1 MSELLAT
8 TLTKM
13 NKMRQRSYWGV
24 WALRI
29 LRGIFVSG
37 AVLGLW
43 TYLCPSDRLGQFVL
57 TVLAFLVAMSFNS
70 KRHSVAIKQDGF
82 LFSLELDHP
91 DTKSTPFSLREDS
104 IEDEIQTEWQ
114 PLLDKRLEDY
124 KRFEAK
130 RLWQLAATLPIPFL
144 LFLFTTQFSAAAFQ
158 SALSNVSNVVA
169 QLSQG
174 ATLTILEGL
183 PHDKK
188 MDPIRLSTS
197 RSSDIELLAE
207 NLVEIKVV
215 GLPNSIPT
223 VNLKKVGASENQENS
238 SNLFQ
243 SFQLAPVRDQSSR
256 EGNGV
261 YSIQFAVTEDVEVFL
276 SHMSDRSPVARI
288 KVRQLPIPKVQM
300 QVDGDL
306 QQPWSDDKPLDLRIS
321 VKAENPLAMVRLR
334 IKSGQQT
341 YTELVNNIMTDDKRE
356 LTTNYSVVLESYV
369 ESDQAE
375 VELVAEAID
384 RSLPQPLI
392 GFSAPLVIQTVSAYG
407 RYRQTLQTLREV
419 KEMLDEMT
427 KTQKR
432 QDLSKAREAMA
443 KALQQA
449 EDSPFFD
456 GLDRVNLSRFGV
468 AISELEQSFAVQPLL
483 EVNQN
488 LADFLFEHEII
499 NDRERDRD
507 YFVAARALSR
517 LVEKA
522 RDNRTAKVPQVTQR
536 IKTFLDERHRRWD
549 IRVKRLSVAP
559 RNWER
564 IKTQPFHQ
572 AMDSVAR
579 MDESGR
585 QDHQQQ
591 ALVELSKSVTL
602 FREWIETLEAAEDE
616 QKKEQEEKRQQ
627 GLSNAQ
633 NQLRELQKRQGVI
646 SAKLDRADNRDKDE
660 LKTQWPP
667 VRMDQNTNI
676 EAAGAVEAQLRSLSP
691 QAGQRL
697 KAAVDAMRLAVQSGG
712 GEDFIQAESAAD
724 LAGRLLRQ
732 AESAASQSQQQQQ
745 RRGRR
750 RRVTGDSYFGSQVAG
765 GDVEIR
771 RDYEVSRRYREDIL
785 DDVRNRGGER
795 DAADDQLLENYLRK
809 VVR

>member
-1 MSELLAT
+1 MSKLLAT
-8 TLTKM
+8 TLAKM
-13 NKMRQRSYWGV
+13 NKVRQQSYWGV
-24 WALRI
+24 WGLRI
-29 LRGIFVSG
+29 LRATFVSG

-43 TYLCPSDRLGQFVL
+43 TYLCPTDRLGQFVL
-57 TVLAFLVAMSFNS
+57 TLLAFLVAMSFNS
-70 KRHSVAIKQDGF
+70 KRHSVPIKQDGF

-91 DTKSTPFSLREDS
+91 NTKATPFSLR
-104 IEDEIQTEWQ
+104 DEGVSDDIQTEWQ
-114 PLLDKRLEDY
+114 PLLENRLDDH
-124 KRFEAK
+124 KRFETK
-130 RLWQLAATLPIPFL
+130 RLLQVAATLPIPFL
-144 LFLFTTQFSAAAFQ
+144 LFLLTTQFSAAAFQ
-158 SALSNVSNVVA
+158 TALSNVSHVVA

-174 ATLTILEGL
+174 ATLTVLEGF

-188 MDPIRLSTS
+188 AESIKLSTS

-215 GLPNSIPT
+215 GLPNSVPT
-223 VNLKKVGASENQENS
+223 VNLKKVNS
-238 SNLFQ
+238 GSDKDGGTNLFQ
-243 SFQLAPVRDQSSR
+243 SFQLAPVRDQSSQ

-261 YSIQFAVTEDVEVFL
+261 YSIQFAVTEDVEVYL

-300 QVDGDL
+300 RVERDI
-306 QQPWSDDKPLDLRIS
+306 QQPWPDDKPLDLNIS
-321 VKAENPLAMVRLR
+321 VKAENPLAMIRLR

-341 YTELVNNIMTDDKRE
+341 YTELVNNIITDDKKE

-375 VELVAEAID
+375 VELVAEAVD

-419 KEMLDEMT
+419 KEILDEAT
-427 KTQKR
+427 KSQKR
-432 QDLSKAREAMA
+432 QDLPKAREAMG
-443 KALQQA
+443 KALHQA

-456 GLDRVNLSRFGV
+456 GLDRVNLSRFGQAV
-468 AISELEQSFAVQPLL
+468 SELEQSFAMQPLL
-483 EVNQN
+483 ELNQS

-517 LVEKA
+517 LVEKP
-522 RDNRTAKVPQVTQR
+522 RDKRTAKVPQVTQR
-536 IKTFLDERHRRWD
+536 IKTFLDERQRRWD
-549 IRVKRLSVAP
+549 IRVKRLSAAP

-572 AMDSVAR
+572 AMDAVAR
-579 MDESGR
+579 LDESGR
-585 QDHQQQ
+585 ADHQQQ

-602 FREWIETLEAAEDE
+602 FREWIEALEAAEDQ

-646 SAKLDRADNRDKDE
+646 SAKLDRADSRDNDE
-660 LKTQWPP
+660 LKNQWPP

-676 EAAGAVEAQLRSLSP
+676 EAAAAVEAQLRSLSP

-712 GEDFIQAESAAD
+712 GDDFIQAESAAD

>member
-1 MSELLAT
+1 MSELLAS
-8 TLTKM
+8 TLNHM
-13 NKMRQRSYWGV
+13 NQIRERSYKGV
-24 WALRI
+24 WGLRI
-29 LRGIFVSG
+29 LRAVFVSG

-43 TYLCPSDRLGQFVL
+43 TYLCPTDRLGQSVL
-57 TVLAFLVAMSFNS
+57 TILAFIVAMAFNS
-70 KRHSVAIKQDGF
+70 KRHSVPIQQDEF

-91 DTKSTPFSLREDS
+91 ETRSPPFSLRAEGAREDVQ
-104 IEDEIQTEWQ
+104 EEWKPILEQ
-114 PLLDKRLEDY
+114 RIHSYKDFERKRL
-124 KRFEAK
+124 F
-130 RLWQLAATLPIPFL
+130 QLAATLPIPFL
-144 LFLFTTQFSAAAFQ
+144 LFLLTTQFSAAAFQ
-158 SALSNVSNVVA
+158 TALSNVSHVVA

-174 ATLTILEGL
+174 ATLTVLEGL

-188 MDPIRLSTS
+188 KEAIKLSTS
-197 RSSDIELLAE
+197 RAAEVELLAE

-223 VNLKKVGASENQENS
+223 VNLKKITSDQKNESV
-238 SNLFQ
+238 FQ
-243 SFQLAPVRDQSSR
+243 SFQLAPVRDQSSQD
-256 EGNGV
+256 NGI
-261 YSIQFAVTEDVEVFL
+261 YSIQFAVTDDVEVYL
-276 SHMSDRSPVARI
+276 SHMSDRSPVARV
-288 KVRQLPIPKVQM
+288 KVRQLPVPKVQM
-300 QVDGDL
+300 HVEGEL
-306 QQPWSDDKPLDLRIS
+306 PQPWPDDKPLDLNIS

-334 IKSGQQT
+334 IKSGQQV
-341 YTELVNNIMTDDKRE
+341 YTELVNNIMTDEKKE

-392 GFSAPLVIQTVSAYG
+392 GMSQPLVIQTASAYG
-407 RYRQTLQTLREV
+407 RYRQTLQTLHEV
-419 KEMLDEMT
+419 KLMLDEMV

-432 QDLSKAREAMA
+432 QDLGKAREGMA

-456 GLDRVNLSRFGV
+456 GLDRVNLGRFGLQ
-468 AISELEQSFAVQPLL
+468 ISELEQSFTVQELL
-483 EVNQN
+483 SIDQA
-488 LADFLFEHEII
+488 LGDFLVEHEII

-507 YFVAARALSR
+507 YFVAVRALSR
-517 LVEKA
+517 LVEKD
-522 RDNRTAKVPQVTQR
+522 RDRRTAKVPLVTQR
-536 IKTFLDERHRRWD
+536 IKTFLDERHRRWG
-549 IRVKRLSVAP
+549 IRVKRLSTTP
-559 RNWER
+559 RNWEKIR
-564 IKTQPFHQ
+564 VQPFHQ
-572 AMDSVAR
+572 AMDAVAHL
-579 MDESGR
+579 DESGR
-585 QDHQQQ
+585 SDHQQQ

-602 FREWIETLEAAEDE
+602 YREWIEALEAAEDA

-627 GLSNAQ
+627 GLANAQ

-646 SAKLDRADNRDKDE
+646 SSKLDRADAREKEE
-660 LKTQWPP
+660 LKNLWPP

-676 EAAGAVEAQLRSLSP
+676 EAAGQMEAQLRMLSP

-697 KAAVDAMRLAVQSGG
+697 KASIDAMRLAVEMGG
-712 GEDFIQAESAAD
+712 TDDFVQAESAAD